1 MLVGSGL
8 SFQSC
13 KSVPFAPVP
22 ATASKLEPRRP
33 GYIGQRLRPLLI
45 SEIRIRGLGLRI
57 HAFATQRWRYGSAD
71 TALRDRLDAF
81 YVVGRQLRAGPGRG
95 TAAGPFV
102 APARPRNRM
111 SAADGGSA
119 AL

>member
-1 MLVGSGL
+1 M
-8 SFQSC
+8 
-13 KSVPFAPVP
+13 
-22 ATASKLEPRRP
+22 T
-33 GYIGQRLRPLLI
+33 
-45 SEIRIRGLGLRI
+45 
-57 HAFATQRWRYGSAD
+57 FATQRWRYGSAD

-81 YVVGRQLRAGPGRG
+81 YLVGRQVERPGRG